1 MFGRTVNKSGQLAE
15 IETENKISLNKTQQR
30 QFAFG
35 AWYWYVSSELP
46 APGVKHLGQV
56 TNNFIRILTL
66 CCYHEPGW
74 HWMSEV

>member
-30 QFAFG
+30 PFAFG
-35 AWYWYVSSELP
+35 AWYVSSELP

-56 TNNFIRILTL
+56 NNNFIRILTL